1 MRELLSTAGL
11 EDKLNGLTLEEMWCE
26 IKESILEAVRLC
38 VPIVM
43 YNENKKSQRRKPVWM
58 NDRAL
63 AALRTQ
69 EKEKGL

>member
-1 MRELLSTAGL
+1 MRELLSTASW

-26 IKESILEAVRLC
+26 IKESILEAVKLY

-43 YNENKKSQRRKPVWM
+43 YNENKKPQRRKPVWM

-63 AALRTQ
+63 AALRR
-69 EKEKGL
+69 KKKSL